1 MRPSVQ
7 LDMPDAR
14 CFVTSEHGGILE
26 FMVELGQTVSE
37 GDLLARVYDPE
48 RSGWRPVEYTAY
60 RDGVV
65 AGRHYPG
72 LVQSGDTLAVIA
84 VPRSEERRVGK
95 ECVRTCRSRWVP
107 TH

>member
-1 MRPSVQ
+1 MRPTVQ
-7 LDMPDAR
+7 LAMPDAR

-60 RDGVV
+60 RDGLV
-65 AGRHYPG
+65 AGRPYPRPVPPG
-72 LVQSGDTLAVIA
+72 HTLAVTA
-84 VPRSEERRVGK
+84 VQGRRDAPARD
-95 ECVRTCRSRWVP
+95 CWIP
-107 TH
+107 P